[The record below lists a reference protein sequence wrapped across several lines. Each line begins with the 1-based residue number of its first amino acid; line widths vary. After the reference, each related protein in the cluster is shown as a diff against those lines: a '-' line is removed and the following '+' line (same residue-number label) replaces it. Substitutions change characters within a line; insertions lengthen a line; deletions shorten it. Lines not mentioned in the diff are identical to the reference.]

1 MNRKYCLLA
10 FVTMLYLSA
19 FIVQSVQV
27 VSANFFPPSIP
38 SRAII
43 IRSDGSVEP
52 STAPIQRI
60 NDSYT
65 FKGNIA
71 DYAIV
76 VQRNNIVVDGGGY
89 VLQGNG
95 DSTGIFLQDT
105 QNVIVKNLTIKD
117 CYNGI
122 WLTWGLSIGQ
132 GAKNNIIT
140 NNTITN
146 NTYGINCALFT
157 STNII
162 TENIITN
169 NQYGIYI
176 AYSPNNMLRNNHLS
190 RNQYNL
196 WVDCLLS
203 NQGSA
208 FINDI
213 DTSNTVDG
221 KPVYYW
227 VDEKDKFVPSDAGYV
242 ALVRCFNITVQGLNL
257 TRNGQGIL
265 LVETNN
271 SKVTGNYITENNYGV
286 ALFGMY
292 APCTNNTITQNRIVN
307 NTENIYTYLD
317 GSTNTIEDNMA
328 VIPTQTPTPSSSPTI
343 TENPTPSP
351 TVPEYPPW
359 IILPLA
365 VLSVAAATLT
375 ARRMRRFKL

>member
-10 FVTMLYLSA
+10 FVTMLSLSA

-38 SRAII
+38 SPAII
-43 IRSDGSVEP
+43 IRSDGSVDP

-60 NDSYT
+60 DNSYT
-65 FKGNIA
+65 FKDNIA
-71 DYAIV
+71 GYTIV
-76 VQRNNIVVDGGGY
+76 VQRNNIEVNGGGY

-95 DSTGIFLQDT
+95 NSTGVFLQDT
-105 QNVIVKNLTIKD
+105 QNVTVRNLTIK
-117 CYNGI
+117 GFSRGV
-122 WLTWGLSIGQ
+122 WFTWGIAPDQ

-146 NTYGINCALFT
+146 NTHGIYSPLFT
-157 STNII
+157 SSNTI
-162 TENIITN
+162 TENTIAN

-176 AYSPNNMLRNNHLS
+176 AYSPNNVLRNNRLNE
-190 RNQYNL
+190 NQYNL

-227 VDEKDKFVPSDAGYV
+227 VGEKDKFVPSDAGYV

-292 APCTNNTITQNRIVN
+292 APCTNNTITQNRIIN

-328 VIPTQTPTPSSSPTI
+328 VIPTQTPTPSPSPTI
-343 TENPTPSP
+343 TESPTPSP
-351 TVPEYPPW
+351 TIPEFSSW
-359 IILPLA
+359 MILPI
-365 VLSVAAATLT
+365 VSIAA
-375 ARRMRRFKL
+375 